1 MVYFGYIIFMGHIK
15 HFIWDNGNTEHLQQ
29 SHPHILKETLEN
41 IVTNAKE
48 FRFVSIDE
56 KTGLKNFVVKR
67 GKLAAVFTLLKYD
80 TARIFSV
87 REF

>member
-1 MVYFGYIIFMGHIK
+1 MVYFGYITFMGQIK
-15 HFIWDNGNTEHLQQ
+15 HFIWDKGNSKHLIQA
-29 SHPHILKETLEN
+29 HPHILQETLEN
-41 IVTNAKE
+41 MVANAKE

-56 KTGLKNFVVKR
+56 KTGLKNFVVKQ